1 MPASAALADNPLKI
15 IRVAGCQCKKDRFIV
30 KSMKTLHAACQLNVL
45 KAFGEKTKAAG
56 SAVYF
61 WWFGYGFYFSQSP
74 GRP

>member
-1 MPASAALADNPLKI
+1 
-15 IRVAGCQCKKDRFIV
+15 
-30 KSMKTLHAACQLNVL
+30 MKTLHAACQLNVL
-45 KAFGEKTKAAG
+45 KAFGEKLKAAG